1 MSVVT
6 EPWSQDDDLVLWT
19 LLLAEDLNA
28 AALARL
34 QERHPDV
41 RYSHGFL
48 FQQLVNGP
56 QPVGALAEQLGVTSQ
71 AISKTASELERLGY
85 VERVRDRDD
94 GRVHRIAL
102 TDKGN
107 QALRAGGDIRADLN
121 KELEA
126 ALGPE
131 RARTAARALRAAVAA
146 RAKMAAPGQDPT
158 QDAPGGG
165 R

>member
-1 MSVVT
+1 VTVVT

-34 QERHPDV
+34 QEQHPDV

-48 FQQLVNGP
+48 FQRLVAGP

-71 AISKTASELERLGY
+71 AISKTASELEGLGY
-85 VERVRDRDD
+85 VERLKDPRD
-94 GRVHRIAL
+94 GRVHRLVL
-102 TDKGN
+102 TERGHR
-107 QALRAGGDIRADLN
+107 ALRAGGEIRAGLN
-121 KELEA
+121 KELEQ

-131 RARTAARALRAAVAA
+131 RARTAARTLRAAVAA

-158 QDAPGGG
+158 QGTPSAG

>member
-1 MSVVT
+1 MTVVT

-34 QERHPDV
+34 QEEHPDV

-48 FQQLVNGP
+48 FQQLVSGP

-85 VERVRDRDD
+85 GERVKDRNAKLLLVN
-94 GRVHRIAL
+94 GRLLSHSSPAIPHTHFGYRN
-102 TDKGN
+102 D
-107 QALRAGGDIRADLN
+107 LRPCR
-121 KELEA
+121 
-126 ALGPE
+126 
-131 RARTAARALRAAVAA
+131 R
-146 RAKMAAPGQDPT
+146 
-158 QDAPGGG
+158 
-165 R
+165 